1 MSRARCGSP
10 SRPSC
15 CPSRTAR
22 EEPSAAVELFLERAR
37 SARPGFERDGDAVAL
52 AAEIAR
58 RVDGL
63 PLAIELAAARVNVL
77 GLAELAS
84 ILARRAALLR
94 EGTAADPTRTAL
106 QELVDWSYDLLHG
119 DEKTLLQQLAVHR
132 GGASLASLS
141 AVAATHGL
149 DEPTVVYLV
158 GALVDKSI
166 VSASFSGGVARYDVL
181 DTVREHVL
189 ERLAESGGGDL
200 AAARRAHAEHF
211 ATLAEQAHAELRGA
225 DWLRWVGRL
234 ELENDNFWAALAYAR
249 DAPDPAVAIRL
260 GTLGLYW
267 VLAERISEG
276 RRFLDIAL
284 AATREDAPVALRI
297 ELLANLC
304 YLAGEELDLDAALAA
319 GERALALAETAAAPR
334 ELGLAQFT
342 LALALAQS
350 PDHGRAEAMAR
361 DACATLEA
369 AGDDWGVAASSLSR
383 AVGAAAAGDVAT
395 VAAMAAA
402 VRRHSDAL
410 GYDAFRVPGLL
421 LEAWVAERR
430 QEAAVAV
437 ERYRQ
442 AVELATRVGFGDHAA
457 FALSALG
464 GIALAGGDLREA
476 ASSSARRLPK
486 PRPLGRRGWRPT
498 RASSSH
504 AMLRA
509 PGMRTPPRDCSGRS
523 SPGRRNGGS
532 ARRARS
538 CSSRSPAA
546 RRGRRCWVWRSSP
559 TSAATPPRPRISAT
573 ARSSR
578 SPPPAELAAP
588 PPRLAERWH
597 RRTRAFPSSASNER
611 EAPSEH
617 DDNRRPACGGPP
629 PDRAA
634 AGARVCRHL
643 SGERAHP
650 RGASMGS
657 GGWRQR
663 PAPRRATTPTS
674 STRSSRS

>member
-1 MSRARCGSP
+1 M
-10 SRPSC
+10 
-15 CPSRTAR
+15 
-22 EEPSAAVELFLERAR
+22 ELFLERAR

-141 AVAATHGL
+141 AVASTHGL

-166 VSASFSGGVARYDVL
+166 VSASFSGGVARYDML

-225 DWLRWVGRL
+225 DWLRWVARL

-284 AATREDAPVALRI
+284 AATREDAPVALRV

-304 YLAGEELDLDAALAA
+304 FLAGEELDVEAALAA
-319 GERALALAETAAAPR
+319 GERRAGARRDRRRRRASWGSRSSRSRSRSRSPGTRDAPR
-334 ELGLAQFT
+334 RW
-342 LALALAQS
+342 
-350 PDHGRAEAMAR
+350 RAN
-361 DACATLEA
+361 ACTTLEA

-395 VAAMAAA
+395 VAEMAAA
-402 VRRHSDAL
+402 VRRHSDAI
-410 GYDAFRVPGLL
+410 GYDAFRVARAP
-421 LEAWVAERR
+421 
-430 QEAAVAV
+430 
-437 ERYRQ
+437 
-442 AVELATRVGFGDHAA
+442 
-457 FALSALG
+457 
-464 GIALAGGDLREA
+464 AGGLGSGEEAGSGACGEAISPGRRAREA
-476 ASSSARRLPK
+476 DRVRRSRGIRPLRPRRNRAHRAKTRARPQSSSARPLPR
-486 PRPLGRRGWRPT
+486 PRPLGRRGWRPK

-504 AMLRA
+504 ATLRA
-509 PGMRTPPRDCSGRS
+509 PGMRTPPRGCSGRS
-523 SPGRRNGGS
+523 SPGRRNGGR

-538 CSSRSPAA
+538 CSSRWPAV
-546 RRGRRCWVWRSSP
+546 RRGRRCWAWRSLP

-597 RRTRAFPSSASNER
+597 RRTRAFPSSVEQR
-611 EAPSEH
+611 T
-617 DDNRRPACGGPP
+617 GG
-629 PDRAA
+629 
-634 AGARVCRHL
+634 
-643 SGERAHP
+643 SK
-650 RGASMGS
+650 
-657 GGWRQR
+657 
-663 PAPRRATTPTS
+663 
-674 STRSSRS
+674 